1 MFSEVQQQ
9 EELCSWV
16 IRGLVSEELR
26 QTEFLTK
33 DATKKGQRWE
43 KDENAEQDERDQL
56 TARGRQKKRRKNRV
70 GLKVRDRRERKTKGW
85 KYQFAHRN
93 YLRKVRLRKEKRIR
107 SMPENIISRYCHHR
121 APFLSAREREE
132 EENRGGERE
141 RERKKKES
149 SCFVLHII
157 HWGNDLVHARYQPT
171 RSAPLNGTIR
181 RANTF
186 GQVGAFMNK
195 TWPPSHVRHRP
206 LQFHTGHGQDRDP
219 AALYWALD
227 RFSYLRHSVRTN
239 NHSINNTSTLRNNS
253 NVQLYVKAGL
263 D

>member
-1 MFSEVQQQ
+1 MQASGCVLWGPAAAGIVQLSDQ
-9 EELCSWV
+9 
-16 IRGLVSEELR
+16 GVSLR
-26 QTEFLTK
+26 RTATDRVSYEGRNKERSTMRERRK
-33 DATKKGQRWE
+33 CRTRRERPIDGSRKTKK
-43 KDENAEQDERDQL
+43 
-56 TARGRQKKRRKNRV
+56 KKKKNRV

-85 KYQFAHRN
+85 KYQFARRN

-227 RFSYLRHSVRTN
+227 RFSYLRHSIRT
-239 NHSINNTSTLRNNS
+239 SITR
-253 NVQLYVKAGL
+253 
-263 D
+263 